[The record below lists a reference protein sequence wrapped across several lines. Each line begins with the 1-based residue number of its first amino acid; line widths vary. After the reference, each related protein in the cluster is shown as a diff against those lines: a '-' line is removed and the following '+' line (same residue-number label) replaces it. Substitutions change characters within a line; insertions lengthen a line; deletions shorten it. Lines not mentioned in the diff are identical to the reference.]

1 MDQDFWD
8 IWYGRPTVHL
18 IHHDAVRLGR
28 KVGLSVMAC
37 RFYVISSLC
46 FFIYK
51 TGFSDPDFFFYGSR
65 ALYLERRKVSKLYW
79 CQTCHM

>member
-18 IHHDAVRLGR
+18 IHQDAVRLGR
-28 KVGLSVMAC
+28 KVGLSVIAC
-37 RFYVISSLC
+37 RFYVISTLC

-51 TGFSDPDFFFYGSR
+51 TGFSDPDFFFTDLGLCISNEGR
-65 ALYLERRKVSKLYW
+65 FQNSIGVRR
-79 CQTCHM
+79 HM